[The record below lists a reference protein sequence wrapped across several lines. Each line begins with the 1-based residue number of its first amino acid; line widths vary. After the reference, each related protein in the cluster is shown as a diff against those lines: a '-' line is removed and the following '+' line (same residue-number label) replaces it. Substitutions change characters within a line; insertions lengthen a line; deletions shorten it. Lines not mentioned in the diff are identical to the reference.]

1 MESMDLLRACDE
13 MEGFIKTAQKL
24 IKTWEVNSDN
34 YSQLEEGLTA
44 MKGELDKLP
53 NWMSVRPLCC
63 RGGPVGGSVSPGPLW
78 RLSKAAV
85 LVVYA

>member
-1 MESMDLLRACDE
+1 
-13 MEGFIKTAQKL
+13 MEGYIKTAQKL

-53 NWMSVRPLCC
+53 N
-63 RGGPVGGSVSPGPLW
+63 
-78 RLSKAAV
+78 
-85 LVVYA
+85 